1 VDDENYIQY
10 GVDGSSILDSS
21 TGTNS
26 AAEMPTFVGNGV
38 TDGIQIGQ
46 YLLVNNEDTLIFRP
60 IESDGSVSINDNN
73 ILDTRLTGGSLSSIS
88 GAYVTATGF
97 TAEEIA
103 ITGGKFIDPTVVPAP
118 EENIPGQVI
127 ESVSIKV
134 YNNTVSGAAS
144 LHSNV
149 KIANGTTTQFSIG
162 QPVLENK
169 SVFVYVDNTS
179 RILDTDYTIDLQ
191 TNTVNFI
198 TAPLVD
204 KLVEILSVGIGGV
217 GILDYQSYIADGVTG
232 LFLTNANYDNT
243 SNIFVS
249 VNGTQV
255 DVGYRNSTNV
265 IDAVGKTLVDFGI
278 IPQAGDVVKIVC
290 LEASADVDSSGLS
303 LVQVNTQT
311 FYYEGSTRSFDID
324 GFSEL
329 SRGSTLTAALVE
341 VDGYLL
347 KGPDTLY
354 AVYDGSNN
362 VFQLGTD
369 PVEPGGSILPAN
381 LKVLVNDQ
389 LRTFIVDYTLDGPNK
404 ILTLNPLKL
413 SIGDHIKIVND
424 LRAEYSIDG
433 NTIAISASY
442 PMTSVNETDNVPIIV
457 TWFGEYPSMNIIQDE
472 NSGGRLQYQL
482 SRPPIAMSYVWVYKN
497 GHRLRQDKDYYVSL
511 PRAVVYLTANSLPT
525 DKIKIVNFSNNIF
538 KLPSAYEIHKDML
551 NVFHYNRFSKAEC
564 KLAQALNYFDTSIL
578 VTNAAELSQPIA
590 SRNIPGVVFI
600 DGERIEY
607 MTKLGNTLGQLRRGA
622 QGTSIAQIHA
632 QGTAVVDV
640 GHSEVIPYNETQQ
653 RTDFT
658 SDGSTL
664 LIGPLDFVPQKASRS
679 GVWYRNTVPS
689 TYGPCDQIE
698 VFAGG
703 RRLKKD
709 PQAVYIEANGA
720 ASPAADETQEAEF
733 SVDGA
738 TAQIRLTA
746 ALPAGTRVTV
756 LRRQG
761 KTWHSRGETTATDGV
776 SLIDADTAIARFIVE
791 KTTAI
796 PE

>member
-1 VDDENYIQY
+1 
-10 GVDGSSILDSS
+10 
-21 TGTNS
+21 
-26 AAEMPTFVGNGV
+26 
-38 TDGIQIGQ
+38 
-46 YLLVNNEDTLIFRP
+46 
-60 IESDGSVSINDNN
+60 
-73 ILDTRLTGGSLSSIS
+73 
-88 GAYVTATGF
+88 
-97 TAEEIA
+97 
-103 ITGGKFIDPTVVPAP
+103 
-118 EENIPGQVI
+118 
-127 ESVSIKV
+127 
-134 YNNTVSGAAS
+134 
-144 LHSNV
+144 
-149 KIANGTTTQFSIG
+149 
-162 QPVLENK
+162 
-169 SVFVYVDNTS
+169 
-179 RILDTDYTIDLQ
+179 
-191 TNTVNFI
+191 
-198 TAPLVD
+198 
-204 KLVEILSVGIGGV
+204 
-217 GILDYQSYIADGVTG
+217 
-232 LFLTNANYDNT
+232 
-243 SNIFVS
+243 

-640 GHSEVIPYNETQQ
+640 GYSEVIPYNETQQ

>member
-1 VDDENYIQY
+1 
-10 GVDGSSILDSS
+10 
-21 TGTNS
+21 
-26 AAEMPTFVGNGV
+26 
-38 TDGIQIGQ
+38 
-46 YLLVNNEDTLIFRP
+46 
-60 IESDGSVSINDNN
+60 
-73 ILDTRLTGGSLSSIS
+73 
-88 GAYVTATGF
+88 
-97 TAEEIA
+97 
-103 ITGGKFIDPTVVPAP
+103 VVPAP
-118 EENIPGQVI
+118 EENVPGQVI

-162 QPVLENK
+162 QTVLENK

-640 GHSEVIPYNETQQ
+640 GYSEVIPYNETQQ

>member
-1 VDDENYIQY
+1 
-10 GVDGSSILDSS
+10 
-21 TGTNS
+21 
-26 AAEMPTFVGNGV
+26 
-38 TDGIQIGQ
+38 
-46 YLLVNNEDTLIFRP
+46 
-60 IESDGSVSINDNN
+60 
-73 ILDTRLTGGSLSSIS
+73 
-88 GAYVTATGF
+88 
-97 TAEEIA
+97 
-103 ITGGKFIDPTVVPAP
+103 
-118 EENIPGQVI
+118 
-127 ESVSIKV
+127 
-134 YNNTVSGAAS
+134 
-144 LHSNV
+144 
-149 KIANGTTTQFSIG
+149 
-162 QPVLENK
+162 
-169 SVFVYVDNTS
+169 
-179 RILDTDYTIDLQ
+179 
-191 TNTVNFI
+191 
-198 TAPLVD
+198 VD

-217 GILDYQSYIADGVTG
+217 GILDYQNYIADGVTG

-482 SRPPIAMSYVWVYKN
+482 SRPPIAVSYVWVYKN

>member
-1 VDDENYIQY
+1 
-10 GVDGSSILDSS
+10 
-21 TGTNS
+21 
-26 AAEMPTFVGNGV
+26 MPTFVGNGI

-60 IESDGSVSINDNN
+60 EESDGSVSINDNN

-118 EENIPGQVI
+118 EENVPGQVI

-162 QPVLENK
+162 QTVLENK

-198 TAPLVD
+198 TAPLAD

-482 SRPPIAMSYVWVYKN
+482 SRPPIAVSYVWVYKN

-776 SLIDADTAIARFIVE
+776 SLIDSDTAIARFIVE

>member
-1 VDDENYIQY
+1 
-10 GVDGSSILDSS
+10 
-21 TGTNS
+21 
-26 AAEMPTFVGNGV
+26 
-38 TDGIQIGQ
+38 
-46 YLLVNNEDTLIFRP
+46 
-60 IESDGSVSINDNN
+60 
-73 ILDTRLTGGSLSSIS
+73 
-88 GAYVTATGF
+88 
-97 TAEEIA
+97 
-103 ITGGKFIDPTVVPAP
+103 
-118 EENIPGQVI
+118 
-127 ESVSIKV
+127 
-134 YNNTVSGAAS
+134 
-144 LHSNV
+144 
-149 KIANGTTTQFSIG
+149 
-162 QPVLENK
+162 
-169 SVFVYVDNTS
+169 
-179 RILDTDYTIDLQ
+179 
-191 TNTVNFI
+191 
-198 TAPLVD
+198 
-204 KLVEILSVGIGGV
+204 
-217 GILDYQSYIADGVTG
+217 
-232 LFLTNANYDNT
+232 
-243 SNIFVS
+243 
-249 VNGTQV
+249 
-255 DVGYRNSTNV
+255 
-265 IDAVGKTLVDFGI
+265 
-278 IPQAGDVVKIVC
+278 
-290 LEASADVDSSGLS
+290 
-303 LVQVNTQT
+303 
-311 FYYEGSTRSFDID
+311 
-324 GFSEL
+324 
-329 SRGSTLTAALVE
+329 
-341 VDGYLL
+341 
-347 KGPDTLY
+347 
-354 AVYDGSNN
+354 
-362 VFQLGTD
+362 
-369 PVEPGGSILPAN
+369 
-381 LKVLVNDQ
+381 
-389 LRTFIVDYTLDGPNK
+389 
-404 ILTLNPLKL
+404 
-413 SIGDHIKIVND
+413 
-424 LRAEYSIDG
+424 
-433 NTIAISASY
+433 
-442 PMTSVNETDNVPIIV
+442 
-457 TWFGEYPSMNIIQDE
+457 MNIIQDE

-664 LIGPLDFVPQKASRS
+664 LIGPLNFVPQKASRS